1 MASFRPRRRTA
12 SRTAVAAVAALA
24 ALGGAQA
31 VVESPLAKANA
42 AFSSCRSLLGTH
54 RGQCV
59 GAAIRAG
66 AGGVVA
72 KAGADIRSVLP
83 HRSRRGIPA
92 SPSGGGALTSTSGGG
107 RKLMRALLEMQSPA
121 SVGVDAFR
129 SCKANLGSHAAQ
141 CAAQGFRAG
150 AGAAVDRLLPG
161 RPSIPAT
168 AASGGLLG
176 GRRLQH
182 AAASTPIATAR
193 TAFDRCNSRLDLVA
207 TDDPDGDCVAV
218 AVRAGANDLIDRVA
232 AAIEAAPALDHPFRE
247 VDGAP
252 GRRLQA
258 ANVLNATSPLHDAVT
273 AALEAFEECE
283 SGTTACH
290 SVGAAWDAGAA
301 AVVDYLVQAAEEEIG
316 ATGPASADEK
326 QAAERD
332 FDSCYTTLTEGWN
345 AQAAAASGNATAVA
359 PIAPTDVAKMLD
371 LAECLNVKVRS
382 TLLADKMEDEGEG
395 GKRKLQQL
403 GPGGTESW
411 LARLVASL

>member
-1 MASFRPRRRTA
+1 
-12 SRTAVAAVAALA
+12 
-24 ALGGAQA
+24 
-31 VVESPLAKANA
+31 
-42 AFSSCRSLLGTH
+42 
-54 RGQCV
+54 
-59 GAAIRAG
+59 
-66 AGGVVA
+66 
-72 KAGADIRSVLP
+72 
-83 HRSRRGIPA
+83 
-92 SPSGGGALTSTSGGG
+92 
-107 RKLMRALLEMQSPA
+107 MQSPA

-141 CAAQGFRAG
+141 CAAQG
-150 AGAAVDRLLPG
+150 
-161 RPSIPAT
+161 
-168 AASGGLLG
+168 
-176 GRRLQH
+176 
-182 AAASTPIATAR
+182 
-193 TAFDRCNSRLDLVA
+193 
-207 TDDPDGDCVAV
+207 
-218 AVRAGANDLIDRVA
+218 VRAGANDLIDRVA

-301 AVVDYLVQAAEEEIG
+301 AVVDYLVQAAERE
-316 ATGPASADEK
+316 
-326 QAAERD
+326 
-332 FDSCYTTLTEGWN
+332 FDWCYTTLTEGWN
-345 AQAAAASGNATAVA
+345 AQAAAASGNVTAVA

-371 LAECLNVKVRS
+371 LAECLNVKV

-395 GKRKLQQL
+395 GKRKLLQL

>member
-1 MASFRPRRRTA
+1 MAPSFRPRRRTA

-42 AFSSCRSLLGTH
+42 AFSNCKSLLGTH

-66 AGGVVA
+66 AGGVIE
-72 KAGADIRSVLP
+72 KAGADIRTVLP
-83 HRSRRGIPA
+83 HRSGGGIPA
-92 SPSGGGALTSTSGGG
+92 SPSGGGVLTSTSGGG

-121 SVGVDAFR
+121 SVAVDSFR

-150 AGAAVDRLLPG
+150 AGAAVDRLDLPG

-193 TAFDRCNSRLDLVA
+193 TAFDRCSRLDLVA

-232 AAIEAAPALDHPFRE
+232 AAIEAAPALDHPFGE
-247 VDGAP
+247 EDGAP

-301 AVVDYLVQAAEEEIG
+301 AVVDYLVQAAEEEIST
-316 ATGPASADEK
+316 TGPASADDKE
-326 QAAERD
+326 AAEWD

-371 LAECLNVKVRS
+371 LAECLNVKV

-395 GKRKLQQL
+395 GKRKLLQL